1 MLWTVC
7 HEWAEGSR
15 MAFNSYRHSA
25 ILVMLSKE
33 GVTQGCP
40 LAMLLYGVALIPLA
54 RSLREAVPEA
64 PQPWYADNLAIGGQG
79 SSIAKTV
86 KLLRELGPRRGYY
99 PEPSKYFIVCDPQ
112 HRECLQVI
120 LAEFNFRYEDG
131 NRYLGGFIGSSQS
144 KKAWV
149 DEQVAKWVSG
159 IHDLAK
165 VVKRCPHTAYA
176 GLTRSLSMEWTYL
189 QRVVLDL
196 EDRFHPVEKTLVES
210 FIPALFDEPCDDA
223 KMKAMIPLFA
233 LPCRNGG
240 LGIPNPQKTA
250 AELKRQG
257 QGMMFTPYCSTPAE
271 NG

>member
-1 MLWTVC
+1 
-7 HEWAEGSR
+7 

-33 GVTQGCP
+33 GVTQGYP
-40 LAMLLYGVALIPLA
+40 FAMLLYGVALTPLA

-86 KLLRELGPRRGYY
+86 KLLMELGPRRGYY
-99 PEPSKYFIVCDPQ
+99 PEPS
-112 HRECLQVI
+112 
-120 LAEFNFRYEDG
+120 
-131 NRYLGGFIGSSQS
+131 
-144 KKAWV
+144 
-149 DEQVAKWVSG
+149 
-159 IHDLAK
+159 
-165 VVKRCPHTAYA
+165 
-176 GLTRSLSMEWTYL
+176 
-189 QRVVLDL
+189 
-196 EDRFHPVEKTLVES
+196 KTLVES

-250 AELKRQG
+250 ADLKRQG